1 MTRRRCSALTW
12 PMRMTPSEITA
23 SGLDNVKLWESSRWR
38 SRFAKSWWTNRTI
51 RSIWLLPWEKKSPMS
66 EGEHSASEDS
76 VAAIHQH
83 PQHWKK
89 EILMADQKKPIL
101 EPTTQ
106 AFVDALAAQG
116 GKPLYELSYADAR
129 RVLEDAQAVAVT
141 KLPADVEEK
150 TLPVGP
156 TGEVSVR
163 IYRPKGAKGPL
174 PVVMYFHGGGW
185 VLGSK
190 NTHDRLLRDLV
201 NGTKAAFV
209 FVNYTPSPEAQFP
222 VPVEQDYAATKY
234 IAEHG
239 KEFSLDASRLA
250 VAGDSVGG
258 NMVAVVTQLAKER
271 KGPSIRY
278 QVLFYSVTDSSLSQD
293 SYEEFA
299 NGPWLT
305 TAAMRWFWDAYAP
318 KKEDRKKTTA
328 SPLSATTSQLEGL
341 PPALVIVDENDIL
354 RDEGEAYARKLMQAG
369 VDVTAVRF
377 VATHHD
383 FVMLN
388 ALAETPATKAAI
400 QLASERLIA
409 GLYR

>member
-1 MTRRRCSALTW
+1 M
-12 PMRMTPSEITA
+12 ITQ
-23 SGLDNVKLWESSRWR
+23 
-38 SRFAKSWWTNRTI
+38 
-51 RSIWLLPWEKKSPMS
+51 EKPYM
-66 EGEHSASEDS
+66 
-76 VAAIHQH
+76 
-83 PQHWKK
+83 
-89 EILMADQKKPIL
+89 L
-101 EPTTQ
+101 EPKTQ
-106 AFVDALAAQG
+106 AFIDALSAQG
-116 GKPLYELSYADAR
+116 GKPIYELSYGDAR
-129 RVLEDAQAVAVT
+129 KVLEDAQAGKVT
-141 KLPADVEEK
+141 TLPADIEDK
-150 TLPVGP
+150 ILPVGP
-156 TGEVSVR
+156 TGQVSVR

-201 NGTKAAFV
+201 NGTHAAFV

-222 VPVEQDYAATKY
+222 VPIEQDYAATKY

-239 KEFSLDASRLA
+239 KGFGLDTSRLA

-271 KGPSIRY
+271 KGPMICY
-278 QVLFYSVTDSSLSQD
+278 QVLFYPVTDSSLSQE

-299 NGPWLT
+299 DGPWLT
-305 TAAMRWFWDAYAP
+305 RTAMEWFWDAYAP
-318 KKEDRKKTTA
+318 SKEDRRKTTA
-328 SPLSATTSQLEGL
+328 APLSATSKQLEGL
-341 PPALVIVDENDIL
+341 PPALVIVDENDVL

-377 VATHHD
+377 LATHHD

-388 ALAETPATKAAI
+388 ALANTPASKAAI
-400 QLASERLIA
+400 QLASEKLIA

>member
-1 MTRRRCSALTW
+1 M
-12 PMRMTPSEITA
+12 ITQ
-23 SGLDNVKLWESSRWR
+23 ER
-38 SRFAKSWWTNRTI
+38 
-51 RSIWLLPWEKKSPMS
+51 PYM
-66 EGEHSASEDS
+66 
-76 VAAIHQH
+76 
-83 PQHWKK
+83 
-89 EILMADQKKPIL
+89 L
-101 EPTTQ
+101 EPKTQ
-106 AFVDALAAQG
+106 AFIDALSAQG
-116 GKPLYELSYADAR
+116 GKPIYELSYGDAR
-129 RVLEDAQAVAVT
+129 KVLEDAQAGKVT
-141 KLPADVEEK
+141 TLPADIEDK
-150 TLPVGP
+150 ILPVGP
-156 TGEVSVR
+156 TGQVSVR

-201 NGTKAAFV
+201 NGTHAAFV

-222 VPVEQDYAATKY
+222 VPIEQDYAATKY

-239 KEFSLDASRLA
+239 KGFGLDTSRLA

-271 KGPSIRY
+271 KGPMICY
-278 QVLFYSVTDSSLSQD
+278 QVLFYPVTDSSLSQE

-299 NGPWLT
+299 DGPWLT
-305 TAAMRWFWDAYAP
+305 RTAMEWFWDAYAP
-318 KKEDRKKTTA
+318 SKEDRRKTTA
-328 SPLSATTSQLEGL
+328 APLSATSKQLEGL
-341 PPALVIVDENDIL
+341 PPALVIVDENDVL

-377 VATHHD
+377 LATHHD

-388 ALAETPATKAAI
+388 ALANTPASKAAI
-400 QLASERLIA
+400 QLASEKLIA